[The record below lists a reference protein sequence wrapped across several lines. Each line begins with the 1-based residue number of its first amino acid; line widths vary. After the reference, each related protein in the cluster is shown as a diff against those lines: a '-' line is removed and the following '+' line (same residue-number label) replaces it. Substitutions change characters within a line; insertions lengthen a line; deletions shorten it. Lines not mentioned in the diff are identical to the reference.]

1 MIRNVLDNFRKRVAS
16 NYSRL
21 ARIIIAFRFF
31 LPFPSLFFFWRREER
46 LLRVGR
52 NESFVGEGEVAYF
65 VISTPTY
72 GYIGLVVPDDIASLS
87 LYILFVTFYV
97 TNIANGLVNTMISA
111 RSSTVNAPSEI

>member
-1 MIRNVLDNFRKRVAS
+1 MS
-16 NYSRL
+16 P
-21 ARIIIAFRFF
+21 RIIPASRVSSSRFVSF
-31 LPFPSLFFFWRREER
+31 FPSLHFFLFWRREER

-111 RSSTVNAPSEI
+111 RSSTVNAPFEI

>member
-1 MIRNVLDNFRKRVAS
+1 MS
-16 NYSRL
+16 P
-21 ARIIIAFRFF
+21 RIIPASRVSSSRFVSF
-31 LPFPSLFFFWRREER
+31 FPSLHFFFWRREER